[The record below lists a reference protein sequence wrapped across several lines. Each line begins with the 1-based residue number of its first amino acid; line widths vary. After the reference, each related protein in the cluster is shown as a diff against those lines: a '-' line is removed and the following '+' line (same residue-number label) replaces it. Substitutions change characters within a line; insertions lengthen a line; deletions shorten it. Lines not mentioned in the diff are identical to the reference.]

1 MGHEMK
7 EKVKVNNI
15 ENIYVLDATLRD
27 GGLVNDFY
35 FTDSFA
41 KAVYEAN
48 IAAGVDYMEFG
59 YRADKAQFASDKFG
73 KWKFSSDD
81 DIRAIVGDN
90 KTKMKLSIMVDVGR
104 CNYKEDIR
112 KKSDSPVDMV
122 RVATYIDTIPEA
134 IKMIEHA
141 DAQGYETTCNIMAI
155 SQCTENQLCEALKLL
170 AKSPIKGAYIVDSYG
185 ALYPQQIR
193 KVTKL
198 FYEKLAPAGKLVGI
212 HTHNNQ
218 QCAFANTLE
227 SLESGARM
235 LDATAYGMG
244 RGAGNCH
251 MEALIGYLNGE
262 RYHVEP
268 LLDLVTQEMLPLRE
282 QGNVWGYNTSYMLT
296 GLANKHPR
304 SAIEATKK
312 NDTNY
317 REQFNYVS
325 YE

>member
-1 MGHEMK
+1 M
-7 EKVKVNNI
+7 NNI
-15 ENIYVLDATLRD
+15 EGVYVLDATLRD

-35 FTDSFA
+35 FTDAFA
-41 KAVYEAN
+41 KAVYMAN

-59 YRADKAQFASDKFG
+59 YRADKAQFDVDKFG
-73 KWKFSSDD
+73 KWKFTTDD
-81 DIRAIVGDN
+81 DIWALIGEN
-90 KTKMKLSIMVDVGR
+90 KSKMKLSIMVDVGR
-104 CNYKEDIR
+104 CDYKNDICS
-112 KKSDSPVDMV
+112 KSDSPVDMV

-134 IKMIEHA
+134 IEMIEHA

-155 SQCTENQLCEALKLL
+155 SQCTEKQLSDALKLL

-185 ALYPQQIR
+185 ALYPKQTR
-193 KVTKL
+193 KVTQL
-198 FYEKLAPAGKLVGI
+198 FREKLVPNGKLVGI

-227 SLESGARM
+227 ALDCGAKM

-251 MEALIGYLNGE
+251 MEAMLGYLQGE

-268 LLDLVTQEMLPLRE
+268 LLELVEKEMLELKK

-304 SAIEATKK
+304 SAIEATKR

-317 REQFNYVS
+317 REQFNYVF